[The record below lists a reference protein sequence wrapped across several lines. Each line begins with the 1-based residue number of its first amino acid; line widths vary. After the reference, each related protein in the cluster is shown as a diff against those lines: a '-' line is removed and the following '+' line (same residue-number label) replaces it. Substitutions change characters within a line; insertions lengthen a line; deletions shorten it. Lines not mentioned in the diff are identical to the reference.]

1 MEISNN
7 NFIRVWKKSKESQ
20 LFNRSLALIF
30 IIGMAVGIGSMY
42 YVYQSKIEGL
52 KEKLLDANQYKDYYE
67 KNKPFRPRI

>member
-20 LFNRSLALIF
+20 LFNRSLAFAF
-30 IIGMAVGIGSMY
+30 ILGITIGMASMY
-42 YVYQSKIEGL
+42 YVYHGKINDL
-52 KEKLLDANQYKDYYE
+52 KEELLDANQYKDYYT